1 MWFLWNFC
9 TNNNWKKNLKILF
22 HKCDQSAGKRI
33 NKFFLK
39 LIETIICC
47 TSNYPYHSHG
57 WFLLFKVFPF
67 EPHCNSTMMTQL
79 WFSHSL
85 TFFTL
90 NALNFQSPVN
100 LHRVNIHRYFCR
112 SYIYEGGGKVLVHK
126 QQVETTRGFYH
137 THFYTYCSKF

>member
-85 TFFTL
+85 TFFYPKCFKFSIPSKPPQGEYPNIFL
-90 NALNFQSPVN
+90 QI
-100 LHRVNIHRYFCR
+100 LHLWGRGEGVGTQTTGWDNKRIL
-112 SYIYEGGGKVLVHK
+112 SYTFLHIL
-126 QQVETTRGFYH
+126 Q
-137 THFYTYCSKF
+137 